1 MSIVKQAPVLLVI
14 IPLLSAFL
22 VNMVGLVNRR
32 YCFPVALL
40 AITGSFAASVI
51 TLVSVLENGVISYR
65 LGGWPPPFGIEYV
78 VDHFNGLVLVTVSFV
93 SLLAVIFS
101 KESIRKELPDRVP
114 QFYTLFILLVTGLLG
129 MTVTG
134 DAFNLYVLLEI
145 SALTGYALIAMG
157 DNRALVASFNYV
169 ILGTIGASFYLLG
182 VGHLYIMTGSLN
194 MANLLTILPGLYPL
208 NVIFIALLLI
218 LVGTWIKMAFFP
230 LHVWLPDAYTHAP
243 STVSALVASTMT
255 KVGAYVMIR
264 IMFTVFRPYFSIEL
278 VPVTTIL
285 GWVAVVAMMFGL
297 INAIAQYDFKRMLC
311 YVIIA
316 EVGYIVLGLSVAN
329 RMGVTGAILHILYD
343 AFMMACLFLVAGAI
357 IYKTGTR
364 DITQFRHLNKKMP
377 FTMAA
382 FTIAALSVIGL
393 PPTCSFFSKWYLI
406 MGAIDAQQW
415 AFAAALMLSSLLSAV
430 VFFKVI
436 ENAYFEPPVTRHTQN
451 EEAHEEVTPHT
462 EEEAAAHEEIAMDE
476 APMSML
482 IPIYI
487 TVAGI
492 LVLGILSGKIISTVV
507 RFAVPASF

>member
-1 MSIVKQAPVLLVI
+1 MTQQAPVLI
-14 IPLLSAFL
+14 IAIPMIASFFNLLIGWRFKGFCYPW
-22 VNMVGLVNRR
+22 V
-32 YCFPVALL
+32 VAALSVCTL
-40 AITGSFAASVI
+40 ASFATLGTVI
-51 TLVSVLENGVISYR
+51 TDGTIHYR
-65 LGGWPPPFGIEYV
+65 LGSWAPPWGIEYV
-78 VDHFNGLVLVTVSFV
+78 IDHLNAFMLVIVSFI
-93 SLLAVIFS
+93 SLLVAIYS
-101 KESIRKELPDRVP
+101 KKSIEQELPTKIVP
-114 QFYTLFILLVTGLLG
+114 FYSIFLLLITGLLG
-129 MTVTG
+129 ILITG
-134 DAFNLYVLLEI
+134 DMFNLYVFLEVA
-145 SALTGYALIAMG
+145 SLAGYALIAIG
-157 DNRALVASFNYV
+157 DEKAPLASFEYV
-169 ILGTIGASFYLLG
+169 VIGTVGACFYLLG
-182 VGHLYIMTGSLN
+182 VGYLYIVTGSLN
-194 MANLLTILPGLYPL
+194 MADLSQLLPQLYL
-208 NVIFIALLLI
+208 SKIIVIAFAFFV
-218 LVGTWIKMAFFP
+218 VGVAIKMAFFP

-393 PPTCSFFSKWYLI
+393 PPTCGFFSKWYLV

-415 AFAAALMLSSLLSAV
+415 AFAAALMISSLLSAV
-430 VFFKVI
+430 IFFKVI
-436 ENAYFEPPVTRHTQN
+436 ENVYFEPPLTGHEQV
-451 EEAHEEVTPHT
+451 EEGAHEEVTQHG
-462 EEEAAAHEEIAMDE
+462 EAAAHKEIAMDE